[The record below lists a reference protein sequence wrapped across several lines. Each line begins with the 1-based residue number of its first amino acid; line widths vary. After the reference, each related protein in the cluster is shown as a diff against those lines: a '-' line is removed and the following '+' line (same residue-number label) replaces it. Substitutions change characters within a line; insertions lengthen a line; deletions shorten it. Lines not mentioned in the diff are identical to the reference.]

1 MKETRPPRRTLRS
14 IGALLAAIV
23 VGIVLSTGT
32 DAVLHAAGIL
42 PPLGQPTSDPLL
54 LLATLYRT
62 IYSVLAS
69 YLGARLAPDR
79 PMMHALVLGVLGVIA
94 NLAGALVMWNHPA
107 VVGHRWYALVLA
119 ALAIPSAWVGG
130 RLFIMQSR
138 TKQTPRGG
146 PLEPAGP
153 MG

>member
-1 MKETRPPRRTLRS
+1 MNETRPPHRTLRS
-14 IGALLAAIV
+14 IGALLAAII
-23 VGIVLSTGT
+23 VGIVLSVGT

-62 IYSVLAS
+62 LYAVLGS

-94 NLAGALVMWNHPA
+94 NLVGAAVMWNHPA
-107 VVGHRWYALVLA
+107 VVDHRWYALVLA
-119 ALAIPSAWVGG
+119 GLAMPSAWLGG
-130 RLFIMQSR
+130 RLFTMQAQA
-138 TKQTPRGG
+138 KQAP
-146 PLEPAGP
+146 
-153 MG
+153 